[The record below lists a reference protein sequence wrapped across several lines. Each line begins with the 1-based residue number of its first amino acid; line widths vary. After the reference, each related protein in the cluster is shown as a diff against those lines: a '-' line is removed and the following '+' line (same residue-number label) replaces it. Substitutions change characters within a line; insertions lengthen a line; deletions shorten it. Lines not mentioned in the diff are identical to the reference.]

1 MSSAT
6 IYYAIVFSKKANT
19 FAKGKTKAKTILG
32 KFGLIKFAHG
42 KFALYRVFQNKT
54 SRKPENLS
62 SDLINR

>member
-32 KFGLIKFAHG
+32 KFGLIKFA
-42 KFALYRVFQNKT
+42 LYRVFQNET
-54 SRKPENLS
+54 SRKPEKFVL
-62 SDLINR
+62 

>member
-32 KFGLIKFAHG
+32 KFGLKKFAHG
-42 KFALYRVFQNKT
+42 KFAHWKIRHLQGLSKKLAEK
-54 SRKPENLS
+54 RK
-62 SDLINR
+62 IHK